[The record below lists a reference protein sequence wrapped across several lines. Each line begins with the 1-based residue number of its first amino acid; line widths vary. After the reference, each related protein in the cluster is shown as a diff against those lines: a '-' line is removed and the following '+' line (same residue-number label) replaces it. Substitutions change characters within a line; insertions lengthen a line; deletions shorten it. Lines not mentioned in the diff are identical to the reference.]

1 MPMTAVQQK
10 QVGKIIHGS
19 SIAAAG
25 VGAAPI
31 PFVDAL
37 PITALQINMIIQIG
51 KVFDQYI
58 AKSALMGITQAL
70 AVTAAGRGVVALVP
84 VVGWGVN
91 ATVAGALTEALGWS
105 VANSLADGVKPET
118 IFNPQ
123 NVPALMR
130 QVVQMAKHKR

>member
-1 MPMTAVQQK
+1 MAMTATQQK
-10 QVGKIIHGS
+10 QVAKIIHSS

-31 PFVDAL
+31 PLVDAL
-37 PITALQINMIIQIG
+37 PITAIQINMIIQIG
-51 KVFDQYI
+51 KAFDQYI
-58 AKSALMGITQAL
+58 AKSALMGVTQAL
-70 AVTAAGRGVVALVP
+70 AVTAAGRGVVALIP

-118 IFNPQ
+118 IFDPR
-123 NVPALMR
+123 NVPALMS
-130 QVVQMAKHKR
+130 QVVKMAKHKR